1 MVELTS
7 GRCMEEVYKVG
18 GSGDGGLGRH
28 DCEGSADQVVV
39 YTGRV
44 SDGICVE
51 KKAREQRERHVQSH
65 SNMDR
70 LTRREHKRWCWW
82 LPVGT

>member
-1 MVELTS
+1 
-7 GRCMEEVYKVG
+7 MEEVYKVG

-51 KKAREQRERHVQSH
+51 KKACEQRERHVQSLQYGQT
-65 SNMDR
+65 DK
-70 LTRREHKRWCWW
+70 KRAQEM
-82 LPVGT
+82 VMVAT

>member
-1 MVELTS
+1 
-7 GRCMEEVYKVG
+7 MEEVYKVG

-65 SNMDR
+65 SKMDR

-82 LPVGT
+82 LGT